1 LHTKCKIIH
10 TDIKPENVLIVM
22 DNAASLNQ
30 QIDEAITTL
39 KDRGYG
45 GHWFPDS
52 YGKFIISSIKNS
64 ISNWRKKSFV
74 FLFISQ
80 ILVSSLEKKRSKKS
94 PSPSAQP
101 PSNITSLNIT
111 KNHDD
116 THEEKKSSSP
126 VLVDHDANSNS
137 RSVAA
142 NSLDLSSDDDHI
154 DKQTGPSAGSSTTTT
169 SSSFID
175 NNKKPSI
182 SFDDDL
188 KSFITDI
195 KSSEIE
201 KPELDKE
208 NSSIGEKQQVKEQR
222 RERGSVSSVVSSQ
235 SKNGNENK
243 VNRT

>member
-1 LHTKCKIIH
+1 
-10 TDIKPENVLIVM
+10 M
-22 DNAASLNQ
+22 
-30 QIDEAITTL
+30 
-39 KDRGYG
+39 
-45 GHWFPDS
+45 
-52 YGKFIISSIKNS
+52 
-64 ISNWRKKSFV
+64 
-74 FLFISQ
+74 
-80 ILVSSLEKKRSKKS
+80 
-94 PSPSAQP
+94 
-101 PSNITSLNIT
+101 NIT
-111 KNHDD
+111 KNHDE
-116 THEEKKSSSP
+116 THEESP
-126 VLVDHDANSNS
+126 SVVVDVNSNS

-175 NNKKPSI
+175 TNKKPSI

-188 KSFITDI
+188 KSLIDDV

-243 VNRT
+243 VIFIFNEFSYYCVMMMN